1 MFVYLYAILH
11 GLYLSLVYFE
21 SESMNQRIFFILF
34 QDSFG
39 YPDPDH
45 FIFSYEFKIQFF
57 LLQQQKV
64 AEILNLQI
72 VWGILHANI
81 KPDP

>member
-1 MFVYLYAILH
+1 MLVLH

-21 SESMNQRIFFILF
+21 IRKYESYNFILF

-57 LLQQQKV
+57 SYCNNK
-64 AEILNLQI
+64 
-72 VWGILHANI
+72 
-81 KPDP
+81 K